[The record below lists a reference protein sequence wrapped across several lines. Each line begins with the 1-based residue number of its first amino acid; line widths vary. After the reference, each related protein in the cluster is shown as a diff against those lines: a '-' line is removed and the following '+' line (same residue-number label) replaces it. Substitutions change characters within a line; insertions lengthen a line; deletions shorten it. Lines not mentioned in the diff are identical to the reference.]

1 MFRQIKQ
8 ALLLLIV
15 LSVLTGIVY
24 PLAITVLAQAIFPS
38 QANGSLIYRD
48 GRPVASTLIGQ
59 PFADPKYF
67 WSRPSA
73 TSPMPY
79 NAASSGGSNLGPTNP
94 DLTRN
99 VKERIAALRAAD
111 PDRKKGTG
119 PIRRNGPKGAS
130 HELDL
135 SPYSDDEA
143 PVPIDLVTT
152 SASGLDPH
160 ITPAAA
166 EYQVGRVA
174 KARQL
179 DPEIVRR
186 LVAKHTEGRTLGLL
200 GEPRVNVVELNLDL
214 DGVGR

>member
-1 MFRQIKQ
+1 MFRQLKQ

-24 PLAITVLAQAIFPS
+24 PLAITALAQAIFPS
-38 QANGSLIYRD
+38 QANGSLIYRN
-48 GRPVASTLIGQ
+48 GRAVASTLIGQ
-59 PFADPKYF
+59 PFSDPKYF

-94 DLTRN
+94 DLMKS
-99 VKERIAALRAAD
+99 VEERIAALRAAD
-111 PDRKKGTG
+111 PV
-119 PIRRNGPKGAS
+119 
-130 HELDL
+130 
-135 SPYSDDEA
+135 DDA

-174 KARQL
+174 KARHL

-186 LVAKHTEGRTLGLL
+186 LVAKHTESRTLGLL

-214 DGVGR
+214 DEAGR